1 METGTNGSGTSGP
14 QPIDVGAKLKV
25 IGVGGGGC
33 NAVKRMY
40 QEDLKGVQLIA
51 VNTDI
56 KALLMCSVP
65 NKIQIGAKLTRGLG
79 AGADPKVGRQAAEES
94 KDEIA
99 ESLRGA
105 DMIFIAAGMGGGT
118 GTGAAPAV
126 AEIAKETG
134 ALTVAICTLPFG
146 FEGSKR
152 RAQAMEGLNQLRD
165 KVDTLIVVS
174 NDKLLTTCSKKM
186 TVDLAFKTAD
196 DVLVQAV
203 AAISDLINM
212 PGEINV
218 DFADVRT
225 IMAHGGSAI
234 MAIGRGSGESRAV
247 EAARSAIQNP
257 LLDLSLEG
265 AKGVLLNITGGAD
278 LTLAEVNAAA
288 DIISKAVDPDA
299 HIIFGVVH
307 NPNMDKEVTLT
318 VIATGVNEMAQAVAA
333 PSRAEPA
340 GQFAVG
346 LPHANREDVDIPTFL
361 RRSRQ
366 RVG

>member
-1 METGTNGSGTSGP
+1 METGTNGSTNGGP

-56 KALLMCSVP
+56 KALMMCNVP

-94 KDEIA
+94 KDEIL

-146 FEGSKR
+146 FEGSR
-152 RAQAMEGLNQLRD
+152 RKGQANEGLAQLRD
-165 KVDTLIVVS
+165 KVDTLITLS
-174 NDKLLTTCSKKM
+174 NDKLLATCSKKV
-186 TVDLAFKTAD
+186 TVDSAFKTAD
-196 DVLVQAV
+196 DVLLQAV
-203 AAISDLINM
+203 SCISDLITL

-225 IMAHGGSAI
+225 IMSHGGSAI

-247 EAARSAIQNP
+247 EAARSAVQNP
-257 LLDLSLEG
+257 LLDLSLDG

-307 NPNMDKEVTLT
+307 NPNMDKEVRLT
-318 VIATGVNEMAQAVAA
+318 VIATGVSEVAQSAN
-333 PSRAEPA
+333 SSLRAEPTN
-340 GQFAVG
+340 QFSVG
-346 LPHANREDVDIPTFL
+346 LPQSNHDDVDIPTFL